1 MKIGFGLPN
10 AIPDIPGGQFIVD
23 LARQAERLGFSSVAT
38 IGRVAYPSHEELVT
52 LAAVAG
58 ATERIGLF
66 TDVLLGPTREPAL
79 LAKQAAT
86 LDQVSGGRFV
96 LGAGVGIREDDFS
109 VTGADFKTRGRR
121 WDAALELMHRAWRG
135 EPVEGSQRPISPRPV
150 NGEAVPMMFGGRA
163 EQTVA
168 RTVRYGIGYTQ
179 GGGGAR
185 PLGEMKERVERAW
198 REAGR
203 AGRPEFRALAYFAIG
218 EETHERAARN
228 LADYYGGYGER
239 LWAAAV
245 KDAAAAK
252 ERVLEFEAVGCDE
265 LIFFAEAPGPEQ
277 LDRLAEAV
285 L

>member
-10 AIPDIPGGQFIVD
+10 AIPDIPGGQLIVD

-38 IGRVAYPSHEELVT
+38 IGRLAYPGHEELVT

-58 ATERIGLF
+58 ATQRIGLF

-109 VTGADFKTRGRR
+109 VSGTDFKTRGRR

-150 NGEAVPMMFGGRA
+150 NGESVPMMYGGRA
-163 EQTVA
+163 EQAIA
-168 RTVRYGIGYTQ
+168 RVVRYGIGYTQ
-179 GGGGAR
+179 GSGGAK
-185 PLGEMKERVERAW
+185 PLAEMKERVEKAW

-203 AGRPEFRALAYFAIG
+203 AGRPEFRGLAYFAIG
-218 EETHERAARN
+218 EETYEHAARN
-228 LADYYGGYGER
+228 LADYYGG
-239 LWAAAV
+239 
-245 KDAAAAK
+245 
-252 ERVLEFEAVGCDE
+252 
-265 LIFFAEAPGPEQ
+265 
-277 LDRLAEAV
+277 
-285 L
+285 